1 VSFAAFDLVALDGM
15 IVTRKPIEDR
25 RELLAQVVRD
35 TDTVARIRT
44 YDDPE
49 ALFAA
54 ADRLRM
60 EGIVVKASRSLY
72 YPGLRCGQRC
82 WVKIKTSHAR
92 AGEPR
97 WT

>member
-1 VSFAAFDLVALDGM
+1 VSFVAFDLLALDGM
-15 IVTRKPIEDR
+15 ILTQKPIEDR
-25 RELLAQVVRD
+25 RMLLAQVVSD
-35 TDTVARIRT
+35 TDAVARIRT

-82 WVKIKTSHAR
+82 WVKIKTSHTR

-97 WT
+97 WD